1 MVECFRMSLV
11 KGLFDNEMSTSA
23 CILLTS
29 SCGEPHSSRHDLK
42 SRFFFFYSN
51 LSLIEFVRCKC
62 NLSLLS

>member
-11 KGLFDNEMSTSA
+11 KELFDNEMSTSA

-29 SCGEPHSSRHDLK
+29 SCGEPHSRRHDLK
-42 SRFFFFYSN
+42 SRFYYSN

>member
-1 MVECFRMSLV
+1 MVECFRLSFV
-11 KGLFDNEMSTSA
+11 KGLFDNEMLTSA

-29 SCGEPHSSRHDLK
+29 SCGEPHLSRHDLK
-42 SRFFFFYSN
+42 SRFFFYSN